1 MAFKFCPECGFK
13 FDKDYK
19 FCPECGYKLDGAAEE
34 KKPEP
39 LFDFSEDTAK
49 YDDER
54 FGGFDEQLKKQEE
67 LKKKE
72 EELNEREAQLKK
84 EEAEKEKAAKKKT
97 APAPKKVEP
106 VKKTMPSPVISS
118 TAVKKQPQRTPTEL
132 ANAIYQYRWNKY
144 DDCVPVFKKY
154 AEAGNAEAQTFYA
167 LCFKYGYG
175 VRKDI
180 ETAYEWFV
188 KAAEQG
194 DAFAMS
200 HIASIYDR
208 ASYGIQP
215 SDPTKNAKYWYL
227 KAAELGDLGA
237 KNKCKSKKWLK

>member
-19 FCPECGYKLDGAAEE
+19 FCPECGYKLDGAVKKE

-84 EEAEKEKAAKKKT
+84 EEAEKEKAAQKKT
-97 APAPKKVEP
+97 APAPKKTVPAPKGYGKFASDKEELEWAIRAD
-106 VKKTMPSPVISS
+106 ISDADVYERAFS
-118 TAVKKQPQRTPTEL
+118 IL
-132 ANAIYQYRWNKY
+132 
-144 DDCVPVFKKY
+144 KKY
-154 AEAGNAEAQTFYA
+154 AENGNAKAQFNLGLYYFTGDEEFDH
-167 LCFKYGYG
+167 G
-175 VRKDI
+175 VEQDD
-180 ETAYEWFV
+180 EQAYRWLK
-188 KAAEQG
+188 KAADQG
-194 DAFAMS
+194 YAEAEEYLD
-200 HIASIYDR
+200 
-208 ASYGIQP
+208 
-215 SDPTKNAKYWYL
+215 YL
-227 KAAELGDLGA
+227 KD
-237 KNKCKSKKWLK
+237 N